1 MREGG
6 SCFFTESLLYNGELF
21 YVLALKLF
29 IYCYLVLSS
38 FHAVVCVSHL
48 LCFSFP
54 FPCSPFGAFQFARH
68 GDKISEKKEQ
78 NVRMEEKKQKKNAC
92 FVCRHHGCFGLG
104 GVARMCFFTRRF
116 QEQERIM
123 QYSFIPLQP
132 VLFRITLRGEVIL
145 KSNVKLP
152 SVLCISDKSLMDRPG
167 CFI

>member
-78 NVRMEEKKQKKNAC
+78 NVRMEEKKQKKPHAL
-92 FVCRHHGCFGLG
+92 FVVIMVVFVWGELLVCVFSL
-104 GVARMCFFTRRF
+104 ADFKSRR
-116 QEQERIM
+116 E
-123 QYSFIPLQP
+123 SCSIPSSPFSQCCS
-132 VLFRITLRGEVIL
+132 E
-145 KSNVKLP
+145 
-152 SVLCISDKSLMDRPG
+152 
-167 CFI
+167 